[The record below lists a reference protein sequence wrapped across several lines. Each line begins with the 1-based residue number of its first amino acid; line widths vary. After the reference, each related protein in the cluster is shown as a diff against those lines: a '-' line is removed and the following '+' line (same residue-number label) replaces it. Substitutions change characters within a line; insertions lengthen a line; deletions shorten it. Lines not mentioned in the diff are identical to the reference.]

1 MPIELRA
8 IFSHIVNVGTLFR
21 TLKLTHNRNGYRYRY
36 RPKPIC
42 FEATMRQMS
51 LGQYIW
57 LSATTTLICFSVV
70 DKIIA
75 NVRRLEER

>member
-1 MPIELRA
+1 
-8 IFSHIVNVGTLFR
+8 
-21 TLKLTHNRNGYRYRY
+21 
-36 RPKPIC
+36 
-42 FEATMRQMS
+42 MRQMS